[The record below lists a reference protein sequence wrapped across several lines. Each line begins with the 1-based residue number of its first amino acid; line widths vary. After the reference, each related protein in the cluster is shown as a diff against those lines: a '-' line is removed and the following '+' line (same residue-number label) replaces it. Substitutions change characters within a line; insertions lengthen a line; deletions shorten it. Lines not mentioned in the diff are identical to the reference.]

1 MAETLDD
8 NEVDYMIELVEKEAL
23 DETMPDEINIEKL
36 AQILVPSDDI
46 NDDLTNKA
54 NEIIKREEAERKR
67 KEAEEE
73 ELAKLLPEE
82 DE

>member
-1 MAETLDD
+1 
-8 NEVDYMIELVEKEAL
+8 MIELVEKEAL